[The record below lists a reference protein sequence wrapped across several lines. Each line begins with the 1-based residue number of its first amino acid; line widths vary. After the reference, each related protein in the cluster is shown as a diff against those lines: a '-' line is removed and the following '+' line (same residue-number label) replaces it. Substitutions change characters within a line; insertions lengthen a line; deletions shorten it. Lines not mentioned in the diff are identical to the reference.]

1 MRTAWDTQIPIRG
14 HVLYN
19 WPEGACEEELR
30 LGDGEQIGDEVFDVA
45 ILGAGVVGTAI
56 AYLLSQYK
64 LRVVLIDKR
73 HAVGEG
79 TSKGN
84 SAIIHTG
91 FDAVPGSLES
101 DLLNRASRQW
111 PEYALKLQVPLDCT
125 SAILV
130 ALDEE
135 QEALLPKLLKKA
147 HENGVEDVTMLSA
160 SQVREMEPNI
170 SSSVRG
176 GLHVERESIVDPFA
190 PFIACAEIAVV
201 NGTTLLL
208 GFEVGKIEAEG
219 ETKIISSSD
228 GHRIRSRWLINA
240 AGLGSMKIA
249 QTHGGKAFD
258 LNPRRGQFFVFDKL
272 SRRLVG
278 RIVLPVPTPQTK
290 GILVCPTIFG
300 NLLVG
305 PTAEDLA
312 PDAIESTDTT
322 PDGLKLVY
330 EGMLRLCPA
339 LKDEPVTTTYAGL
352 RCNCAQGSYQLTCN
366 DGMPGVLTITGVRST
381 GLTASPTLAEL
392 AIERMHKE
400 CGLPLERDLNAIDS
414 RPVSAHPGWHSPR
427 PQEDEKAMRA
437 FPDYARMICHC
448 ELISR
453 QEILNAISSPLQP
466 RTMDALRRQTRSA
479 TGRCQGFNCWGQ
491 IAALLSERTA
501 IPLNRITKK
510 GPGSEVFIP

>member
-1 MRTAWDTQIPIRG
+1 MRTAWDTPLPVRG
-14 HVLYN
+14 RVLYH

-30 LGDGEQIGDEVFDVA
+30 LATGDQIGAEVFDVA

-64 LRVVLIDKR
+64 LRVVLVDKR

-84 SAIIHTG
+84 SAILHTG

-101 DLLNRASRQW
+101 TLVNRASRHW
-111 PEYALKLQVPLDCT
+111 PEWGRKLHVPIERT

-147 HENGVEDVTMLSA
+147 HENGVEDVALLSA
-160 SQVREMEPNI
+160 PRVREMEPYV
-170 SSSVRG
+170 SASVRG
-176 GLHVERESIVDPFA
+176 GLHVERESIADPFA
-190 PFIACAEIAVV
+190 PFLACAEIAVV

-208 GFEVGKIEAEG
+208 GFAVEKIEAEG
-219 ETKIISSSD
+219 ETKVICGSD
-228 GHRIRSRWLINA
+228 GHRLRCRWLINA
-240 AGLGSMKIA
+240 TGLGSMKIA
-249 QTHGGKAFD
+249 QTHGGKTFD

-272 SRRLVG
+272 SRRLVD
-278 RIVLPVPTPQTK
+278 RILLPVPTPQTK

-300 NLLVG
+300 NLLAG

-312 PDAIESTDTT
+312 PDAIECTETT
-322 PDGLKLVY
+322 QDGLKLVY
-330 EGMLRLCPA
+330 DGMLRLCPA
-339 LKDEPVTTTYAGL
+339 LKDEPITAAYAGL

-366 DGMPGVLTITGVRST
+366 DGLPGILTITGVRST
-381 GLTASPTLAEL
+381 GLTASPSLAEL
-392 AIERMHKE
+392 ALERMHTE
-400 CGLPLERDLNAIDS
+400 CGLPLERDPDAIDA
-414 RPVSAHPGWHSPR
+414 RPESARPGWHSPR
-427 PQEDEKAMRA
+427 PQENDETLRA
-437 FPDYARMICHC
+437 FPDYARMVCHC

-453 QEILNAISSPLQP
+453 QEIVNAIASPLLP

-479 TGRCQGFNCWGQ
+479 TGRCQGFNCWGPL
-491 IAALLSERTA
+491 AELLSERTG
-501 IPLNRITKK
+501 IPLDRITKK
-510 GPGSEVFIP
+510 GPGSEVFTP